1 MEYSALLNYA
11 SGVLSRDRIKIKEPM
26 SHHTSFRVGGP
37 AEVLMQAETP
47 EELAS
52 LIRFMNEEEI
62 PFFILGKG
70 TNLLVSDEG
79 YPGVILKLGKGFST
93 INTEGNF
100 LNAGASAALEAV
112 SDAAMEA
119 GLTGLEFASGIP
131 GSLGGGVVMNA
142 GAYGGEMSQVIHS
155 VQAMNRKGEILTLKK
170 EEMRLGYRTS
180 IFKEE
185 KYIVL
190 WVSMELKKG
199 KTDEIFDCME
209 EFNRLRREKQPLEYP
224 SAGSTF
230 KRPEGYFAG
239 KLIMDAGLR
248 GFSMG
253 GAQVSEKHCGFII
266 NKENATASDI
276 LELMTEVQRRVK
288 EQFGVEL
295 EPEVITL
302 GK

>member
-1 MEYSALLNYA
+1 MDYSALLNYA
-11 SGVLSRDRIKIKEPM
+11 SGILNRDQIKIKEPM
-26 SHHTSFRVGGP
+26 KSYTSFQVGGP
-37 AEVLMQAETP
+37 AEVMIQAETP
-47 EELAS
+47 EELGA
-52 LIRFMNEEEI
+52 LVRFMDAERI
-62 PFFILGKG
+62 PVFILGRG
-70 TNLLVSDEG
+70 TNLLVPDEG
-79 YPGVILKLGKGFST
+79 YPGVILKLGRGFST
-93 INTEGNF
+93 VEAEGNC
-100 LNAGASAALEAV
+100 LKAGAAAALEEV
-112 SDAAMEA
+112 SDAAMQA
-119 GLTGLEFASGIP
+119 GLTGLEFAAGIP

-142 GAYGGEMSQVIHS
+142 GAYGGEMSQVLTT
-155 VQAMNRKGEILTLKK
+155 VCAMNPKGEILTFQK
-170 EEMRLGYRTS
+170 EEMKLGYRTS
-180 IFKEE
+180 IFKEK

-190 WVSMELKKG
+190 WACMELNKG
-199 KTDEIFDCME
+199 NTEEIFNKME

-248 GFSMG
+248 GFSIG

-276 LELMTEVQRRVK
+276 MELMKEVQKRVK
-288 EQFGVEL
+288 ERFDVEL